1 MKGFSK
7 RPPIPDEKRSCG
19 TDRAIPHAGYVN
31 PFEVASVIR
40 RFLARFLLFPL
51 LLSPVAAIAVFAQEP
66 PTVPSSSIPVSA
78 SAPAS
83 KPVAAA
89 KPVAAPRIDQLI
101 VPVGTRLPLLLR
113 NGLNTRTAKQGDS
126 VYFETA
132 YPIAVNNRMAIP
144 MGSFVR
150 GEILEAKRP
159 GRIKGRGEFRI
170 ALEQMTFPNGYTI
183 ELKATP
189 SSVDR
194 NGQEGVD
201 SEGKIKGPSS
211 AGRDTAIVLAAT
223 GGGAY
228 IGALVGAIN
237 SGAPGRGALIGG
249 GIAGLGALIAVLTT
263 RGPEAELP
271 RGTVLD
277 VVFDRPLILDAQYL
291 PANAGP
297 GIDPQPLYAAAPQ
310 DPRARRRDEQ
320 RRHSGAPL
328 LLPFLFFPL
337 LR

>member
-1 MKGFSK
+1 
-7 RPPIPDEKRSCG
+7 
-19 TDRAIPHAGYVN
+19 VN
-31 PFEVASVIR
+31 R
-40 RFLARFLLFPL
+40 RFSARFLLFPL
-51 LLSPVAAIAVFAQEP
+51 LLSPVAAIVVSAQEP
-66 PTVPSSSIPVSA
+66 PTVSPSAIPAAATVP
-78 SAPAS
+78 APA
-83 KPVAAA
+83 A
-89 KPVAAPRIDQLI
+89 KIEQLI

-159 GRIKGRGEFRI
+159 GRLKGRGEFRI

-189 SSVDR
+189 NSVDR

-211 AGRDTAIVLAAT
+211 AGRDTAMVLAAT

-228 IGALVGAIN
+228 IGTLVGAIN

-249 GIAGLGALIAVLTT
+249 GIAGVGALIAVLAT

-277 VVFDRPLILDAQYL
+277 IVFDRPLILDAQYL

-297 GIDPQPLYAAAPQ
+297 GIDPQPHYASAPPQ
-310 DPRARRRDEQ
+310 DPRARRRGEQ
-320 RRHSGAPL
+320 RRAPL
-328 LLPFLFFPL
+328 LLPFLFLPF

>member
-1 MKGFSK
+1 V
-7 RPPIPDEKRSCG
+7 IP
-19 TDRAIPHAGYVN
+19 
-31 PFEVASVIR
+31 VIR
-40 RFLARFLLFPL
+40 RFFARFLFFPL
-51 LLSPVAAIAVFAQEP
+51 LLSPVAAIAVSAQEP
-66 PTVPSSSIPVSA
+66 PTVPSSALPAATSNP
-78 SAPAS
+78 APAE
-83 KPVAAA
+83 K
-89 KPVAAPRIDQLI
+89 IEQFI

-189 SSVDR
+189 NSVDR

-211 AGRDTAIVLAAT
+211 ASRDTVTVLAAT

-228 IGALVGAIN
+228 IGTLVGAIN

-249 GIAGLGALIAVLTT
+249 GIAGVGALIAVLAT

-277 VVFDRPLILDAQYL
+277 VVFDRPLILDASLL
-291 PANAGP
+291 PAGAGA
-297 GIDPQPLYAAAPQ
+297 GLDPQQRNMPRPVDTRDQQRKHMRPSPFRPLF
-310 DPRARRRDEQ
+310 
-320 RRHSGAPL
+320 
-328 LLPFLFFPL
+328 PFPF
-337 LR
+337 

>member
-1 MKGFSK
+1 MLNVAATVQFHLRGAF
-7 RPPIPDEKRSCG
+7 
-19 TDRAIPHAGYVN
+19 N
-31 PFEVASVIR
+31 LFEVASVIR
-40 RFLARFLLFPL
+40 RFFARFLLFPL

-66 PTVPSSSIPVSA
+66 PAVPSGTVPAAFPVSE
-78 SAPAS
+78 
-83 KPVAAA
+83 PVAAA
-89 KPVAAPRIDQLI
+89 KLVAAPRIDQLI

-132 YPIAVNNRMAIP
+132 YPIAVNNSMAIP

-211 AGRDTAIVLAAT
+211 AGRDTAMVLAAT

-228 IGALVGAIN
+228 IGTLVGAIN

-249 GIAGLGALIAVLTT
+249 GIAGVGALIAILAT

-271 RGTVLD
+271 RGTVFD
-277 VVFDRPLILDAQYL
+277 VAFDRPLILDASL
-291 PANAGP
+291 IPTGAGP
-297 GIDPQPLYAAAPQ
+297 GIDPQPHYSSAPPQ
-310 DPRARRRDEQ
+310 DPRARWHDEQ
-320 RRHSGAPL
+320 RRHSGPPL
-328 LLPFLFFPL
+328 LLPFLFLPF